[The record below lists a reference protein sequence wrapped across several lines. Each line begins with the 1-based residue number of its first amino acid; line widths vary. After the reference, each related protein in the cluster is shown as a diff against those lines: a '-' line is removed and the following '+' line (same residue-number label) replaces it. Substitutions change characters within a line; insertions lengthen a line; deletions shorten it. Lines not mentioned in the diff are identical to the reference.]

1 MKIQDSG
8 SKTAVVG
15 WREWVHLPKFSS
27 VKIKAK
33 IDTGAKT
40 SALHAEDIKI
50 IKKGGRRIVR
60 FKILPTQRSSQK
72 SRVVEA
78 ELVEKR
84 KIRSS
89 VGTETIRPVVRT
101 LLKVGGTLYEIELT
115 LVNRDIMGFR
125 MLIGRE
131 ALKKR
136 FIVDPSKSFLV
147 SKVLNKRLPD

>member
-1 MKIQDSG
+1 MRLSET
-8 SKTAVVG
+8 STKTNIIG

-60 FKILPTQRSSQK
+60 FKILPTQRSSK
-72 SRVVEA
+72 TSRVVEA

-89 VGTETIRPVVRT
+89 VGTETIRPVVKT
-101 LLKVGGTLYEIELT
+101 LLRIGGVLYEIELT